1 MHNPTCLTELYNS
14 CLNSCSKATLLEVAN
29 GVNDQILMV
38 RQFAF
43 FVQQLVPLPIY
54 SNPFHS
60 NMIFVTFD
68 PFAFS
73 SDRSF
78 LSLFFLFPCQ
88 SEDARKRSRDETV
101 GTDFPPDFP
110 RINENYFGSNRFKL
124 NSKVKRFP
132 LVRST

>member
-54 SNPFHS
+54 SNPFS
-60 NMIFVTFD
+60 LEYDFRDI
-68 PFAFS
+68 
-73 SDRSF
+73 RSVC
-78 LSLFFLFPCQ
+78 FF
-88 SEDARKRSRDETV
+88 T
-101 GTDFPPDFP
+101 
-110 RINENYFGSNRFKL
+110 
-124 NSKVKRFP
+124 
-132 LVRST
+132 

>member
-38 RQFAF
+38 RQFTF

-60 NMIFVTFD
+60 NMIFMTFD

-73 SDRSF
+73 FDRSF
-78 LSLFFLFPCQ
+78 LSLLFFFFPVKAKMPEKDQ
-88 SEDARKRSRDETV
+88 EMKLSE
-101 GTDFPPDFP
+101 
-110 RINENYFGSNRFKL
+110 RIFHQFFRE
-124 NSKVKRFP
+124 
-132 LVRST
+132 

>member
-78 LSLFFLFPCQ
+78 LSLLFSFFLSKRRCQ
-88 SEDARKRSRDETV
+88 KKIKR
-101 GTDFPPDFP
+101 
-110 RINENYFGSNRFKL
+110 
-124 NSKVKRFP
+124 
-132 LVRST
+132 